1 MIAINNVCISITI
14 AKGLRGGLV
23 KSNAQHAGIAVNML
37 HDKYTFQPS
46 LIFSARQ
53 YALSGLQ
60 ASVIEVPAECVG
72 SYGSTGSGAECG
84 IYSVMSIVFDMIR
97 NICDGHLLFDST
109 RTSPCA
115 NPVSCYQPL

>member
-1 MIAINNVCISITI
+1 MRRFN
-14 AKGLRGGLV
+14 GGQDPLSALQNGFV
-23 KSNAQHAGIAVNML
+23 
-37 HDKYTFQPS
+37 D
-46 LIFSARQ
+46 FSALLLLR
-53 YALSGLQ
+53 YALFMLLFVNLKTHAVSYFVFYSGLQ

-109 RTSPCA
+109 RTPPCA
-115 NPVSCYQPL
+115 NSVSCYQPL